1 MNYVIQYSDSVESA
15 AKMLLEAPNRL
26 LVVLDDENK
35 VAGVVTQG
43 NLRDANLHDRLESVM
58 QRDFKFVMEGYD
70 PSALAQIFDQKVHS
84 VPVLSEDKRLLEV
97 IDHSSIRGFGARSD
111 LFYSRT
117 PARVSL
123 AGGGTD
129 FTNFFTNHGGGG
141 LCVAVNRYAYATLRV
156 RQDKTITVTSQ
167 DTGEKFKVDSLSAID
182 TVGKLGIVV
191 MAIKHVGPSFGFD
204 LFISSEFPP
213 GSGLGGSAAVVSS
226 VLGVLLEA
234 AGMSLR
240 KEEIA
245 RAAFEIER
253 VHLAIAGGWQD
264 QYSTVFGGVC
274 SLSYSDKAVVA
285 TPVKVDPAQRMAFE
299 SSAVMVHTG
308 AAHHGQVVQISNAR
322 PKNHTPDE
330 VAKGLE
336 LITQA
341 RLCFQR
347 GSMSGLGKILSRS
360 WEMKKAGNSIVSNPE
375 IDSIYEHVMSDG
387 AFGGKLLGTGGG
399 GYFFF
404 LMPVDKKQSIINRMT
419 GRGLDAFSVSIDEF
433 GLQAWEVR

>member
-1 MNYVIQYSDSVESA
+1 MRGVIRYNDTVERA
-15 AKMLLEAPNRL
+15 AKVLAEVSNRL
-26 LVVLDDENK
+26 LVVVDSEDRVIGL
-35 VAGVVTQG
+35 VTEG
-43 NLRDANLHDRLESVM
+43 DLRNAQPLDRLDSVM
-58 QRDFKFVMEGYD
+58 KKDFRFVTEGYD
-70 PSALAQIFDQKVHS
+70 PSALSQIFDQRVHS
-84 VPVLSEDKRLLEV
+84 VPVLSKDGRLLEV
-97 IDHSSIRGFGARSD
+97 IDHSSIRGFGVRGD

-156 RQDKTITVTSQ
+156 RQDKTITVVSK
-167 DTGEKFKVDSLSAID
+167 DTGEQFKVDSLWAID
-182 TVGKLGIVV
+182 TVAKLGIVV
-191 MAIKHVGPSFGFD
+191 MAIKHVSPSFGFD
-204 LFISSEFPP
+204 LLISSEFPV

-234 AGMSLR
+234 AGMSLK

-274 SLSYSDKAVVA
+274 SLSYSEKAVVA
-285 TPVKVDPAQRMAFE
+285 IPVKIDPAQRMAFE

-308 AAHHGQVVQISNAR
+308 GAHHGQAVQVSNAR
-322 PKNHTPDE
+322 PKTYNPE
-330 VAKGLE
+330 KVAEGLE
-336 LITQA
+336 LVVQA
-341 RLCFQR
+341 RLSFQR
-347 GSMSGLGKILSRS
+347 GSMRDLGKILSRS
-360 WEMKKAGNSIVSNPE
+360 WEMKKAGNSIVSNPQ
-375 IDSIYEHVMSDG
+375 IDSIYKDVISDG

-399 GYFFF
+399 GYLFF
-404 LMPVDKKQSIINRMT
+404 LVPVEKKQTMINRMT
-419 GRGLDAFSVSIDEF
+419 GQGLDAFSISIDEF